1 MFVVTMNYKHFRKLV
16 RKNSPGIF
24 SLDSGLSN
32 EQIDTALCNFILGKN
47 PLDYYGKAIKVK

>member
-1 MFVVTMNYKHFRKLV
+1 MNHKHFKMFV

-32 EQIDTALCNFILGKN
+32 EEIDKVLSKFLDGKN
-47 PLDYYGKAIKVK
+47 PADFYGKTTRI